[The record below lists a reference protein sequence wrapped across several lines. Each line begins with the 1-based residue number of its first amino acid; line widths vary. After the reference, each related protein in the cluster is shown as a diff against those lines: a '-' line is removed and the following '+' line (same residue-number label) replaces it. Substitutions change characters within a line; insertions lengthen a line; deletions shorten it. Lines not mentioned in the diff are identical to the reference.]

1 MPKNVLDLNEIL
13 SAVDG
18 PKGAFDSLLELG
30 SSTVGQFFDVVTAF
44 AGRNVSIKLISAT
57 NTDGTYQFLNY
68 LIISSLYAYLQ
79 SFLIQVLKTRIKKT
93 YML

>member
-13 SAVDG
+13 STVDG

-68 LIISSLYAYLQ
+68 LISSLYAYLQ
-79 SFLIQVLKTRIKKT
+79 SFLIQVLKTRIK
-93 YML
+93 